1 VAELVGLVDKA
12 QGFFLFFFFLPCL
25 SSWNSVCVMSTVTIR
40 RLAAGR
46 GIPSI
51 NSSPLALAS
60 KNLALGSRFGWGRGS
75 VYHVR
80 HLSTARRV
88 PNRKH
93 STVVET
99 GNVEDTSIFNPFP
112 RVPLGPDSVSASTR
126 QYFKVVETEF
136 EEPVSIYAP
145 LDTFQR
151 RHIGPNKEET
161 QLMLRSLGYGS
172 LDAFVNDVLPAN
184 ILSDR
189 KLEVEPDNG
198 LSETQLLARLRAI
211 ASKNKVMRSYIG
223 AGYYGT
229 KTPAVIARN
238 ILESPEWYTSYTPY
252 QPEISQGRHYHVFFF
267 DRFLFLI
274 KFGFFKVASNL

>member
-1 VAELVGLVDKA
+1 
-12 QGFFLFFFFLPCL
+12 
-25 SSWNSVCVMSTVTIR
+25 MSTLTMR

-46 GIPSI
+46 GIASI
-51 NSSPLALAS
+51 NSSPLALANKDSALRS
-60 KNLALGSRFGWGRGS
+60 KFIRGHGSI
-75 VYHVR
+75 YHVK
-80 HLSTARRV
+80 HLAIIPRV

-93 STVVET
+93 STVVEPE
-99 GNVEDTSIFNPFP
+99 NVEDPSIFTPFP
-112 RVPLGPDSVSASTR
+112 RIPLGPDRVSGPTR

-151 RHIGPNKEET
+151 RHIGPNKEEA

-184 ILSDR
+184 ILSER
-189 KLEVEPDNG
+189 KLRVEPDNG
-198 LSETQLLARLRAI
+198 LSETQLLARLRTI

-223 AGYYGT
+223 TGYYGT

-252 QPEISQGRHYHVFFF
+252 QPEISQGTHYYAFFFIAVFFF
-267 DRFLFLI
+267 LLNL
-274 KFGFFKVASNL
+274 ASSRSPRVIDQLPNGCH

>member
-1 VAELVGLVDKA
+1 
-12 QGFFLFFFFLPCL
+12 
-25 SSWNSVCVMSTVTIR
+25 MSTLTVR

-46 GIPSI
+46 GIASTS
-51 NSSPLALAS
+51 SSPLALAS
-60 KNLALGSRFGWGRGS
+60 KDSVLRSKFIRGHGSI
-75 VYHVR
+75 YHVR
-80 HLSTARRV
+80 HLAIIPRV

-93 STVVET
+93 STVVEPE
-99 GNVEDTSIFNPFP
+99 NIEDPSIFTPFP
-112 RVPLGPDSVSASTR
+112 RVPLGPDRVSGSIR

-151 RHIGPNKEET
+151 RHIGPNKEEI

-184 ILSDR
+184 ILSER
-189 KLEVEPDNG
+189 KLKVQPDNG
-198 LSETQLLARLRAI
+198 LSETQLLARLRTI

-223 AGYYGT
+223 TGYYGT

-238 ILESPEWYTSYTPY
+238 VLESPEWYTSYTPY
-252 QPEISQGRHYHVFFF
+252 QAEISQGTHYHAFFGTFFF
-267 DRFLFLI
+267 FLLNS
-274 KFGFFKVASNL
+274 ASSRSPRIINQLPDSCH